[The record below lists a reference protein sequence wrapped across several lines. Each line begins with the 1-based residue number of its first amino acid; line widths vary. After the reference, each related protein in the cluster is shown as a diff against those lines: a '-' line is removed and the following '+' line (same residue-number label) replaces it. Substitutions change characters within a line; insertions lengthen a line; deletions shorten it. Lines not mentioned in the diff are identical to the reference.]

1 MLQPEH
7 YDRIKRLGVMIHPQT
22 WHFYNLRR
30 NFLNNYGRE
39 YADMSHPYRTILQHG
54 IHIAGGTDWS
64 LEPRDQFFYMW
75 VAITRKTI
83 DGEVVG
89 ADQKLTRE
97 EALRFHTI
105 WAAYSTY
112 EENVK
117 GTLEPGKFA
126 DLVVL
131 SADYWTVPQDQIRD
145 ITPLLTMVGGQGS
158 LQRGW
163 IGRSPDRW
171 PVMLRPVLTAT
182 LVLLSVCWAAANV
195 SS

>member
-1 MLQPEH
+1 M
-7 YDRIKRLGVMIHPQT
+7 
-22 WHFYNLRR
+22 
-30 NFLNNYGRE
+30 
-39 YADMSHPYRTILQHG
+39 
-54 IHIAGGTDWS
+54 
-64 LEPRDQFFYMW
+64 
-75 VAITRKTI
+75 AITRKTI

-131 SADYWTVPQDQIRD
+131 SADYWTVPEDQIRD
-145 ITPLLTMVGGQGS
+145 ITRSSRWWEDKVVFNEDGSVVPLTGGQ
-158 LQRGW
+158 
-163 IGRSPDRW
+163 
-171 PVMLRPVLTAT
+171 
-182 LVLLSVCWAAANV
+182 
-195 SS
+195 

>member
-54 IHIAGGTDWS
+54 IHIVGGTDWS

-89 ADQKLTRE
+89 AGQKLTRE

-105 WAAYSTY
+105 WVAHSTY

-131 SADYWTVPQDQIRD
+131 SADYWTVPEDQIRD
-145 ITPLLTMVGGQGS
+145 ITRSSRWWEDKVVFNEDGSVVPLTGGQ
-158 LQRGW
+158 
-163 IGRSPDRW
+163 
-171 PVMLRPVLTAT
+171 
-182 LVLLSVCWAAANV
+182 
-195 SS
+195 